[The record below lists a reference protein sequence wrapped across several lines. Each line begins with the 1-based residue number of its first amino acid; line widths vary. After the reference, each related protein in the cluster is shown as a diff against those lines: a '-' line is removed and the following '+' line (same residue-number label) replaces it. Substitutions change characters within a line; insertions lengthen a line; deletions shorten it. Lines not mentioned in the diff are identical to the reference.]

1 MAMEDYTPDV
11 IAALAQETA
20 RKVGCQAL
28 RWWQDTHNPRRL
40 YIEVKHTL
48 SNGQPFPGW
57 ISTLLPQQL
66 TGGSRVELRTE
77 QRVDAIAPHVTK
89 TSHEGRDFLTPL
101 PRSAQATS

>member
-1 MAMEDYTPDV
+1 MATEDSASDL
-11 IAALAQETA
+11 IATLAQETA
-20 RKVGCQAL
+20 LKVGCQAR

-48 SNGQPFPGW
+48 SNGQPFPVW
-57 ISTLLPQQL
+57 ISTLLPQQF

-77 QRVDAIAPHVTK
+77 QRADAIAPHVTK
-89 TSHEGRDFLTPL
+89 TPHEGRDFLTPL